1 MKKIIEDIFHTGL
14 GLGKVTKENVEKVFN
29 ELKKIGENVD
39 KDRDMIVTKTVE
51 TLEKAGKD
59 ITDKLKDALTPNLKK
74 IEELNSKIDELV
86 EEINELKKKKG

>member
-1 MKKIIEDIFHTGL
+1 MKKIIEDVFHTGL
-14 GLGKVTKENVEKVFN
+14 GLGKVTKENVEKVFS

-51 TLEKAGKD
+51 TLNKAGKD
-59 ITDKLKDALTPNLKK
+59 ITDKLKEALTPNLKK

-86 EEINELKKKKG
+86 AEINELKKKKS